1 MSETF
6 EENLRSQFD
15 ATYERC
21 MPALDGDPQKY
32 SFGWFKEGAF
42 WAIKLGIQIGQE
54 IKTEEKQRAFDST
67 WNVAKRQGM
76 AQAAFL
82 ASNISLSR
90 TYSDEVMQ
98 GAALMREL
106 IVLQLQEAAKE

>member
-1 MSETF
+1 MTF
-6 EENLRSQFD
+6 LENIAEHWQSTYSNCDPTVEGD
-15 ATYERC
+15 A
-21 MPALDGDPQKY
+21 PKY
-32 SFGWFKEGAF
+32 SLGWFTEGAF
-42 WAIKLGIQIGQE
+42 YGVKMGVKIGQDV
-54 IKTEEKQRAFDST
+54 KTEDQQRAFDST
-67 WNVAKRQGM
+67 WNVAKRQGI